1 MRYVV
6 CFTLLS
12 LVHTSSDCVTSH
24 WTEWSPCLPLS
35 NHVHT
40 LPDNVGQRI
49 RFRGRVLGR
58 RCILKDL
65 EEVKL
70 CLLQEDD
77 PFVESGSGRLKPVVI
92 KHDVDTTPNLDTIN
106 GDVVSGGPIE
116 FEDVELD
123 IVPNVGSVINAD
135 HVLDEVSNRVLII
148 SVSTVLGLA
157 LAAVGVVLLLNTK
170 RKRRQSKIRSVT
182 RERIELLEV
191 VKKPAMLHNSV
202 KPSWL
207 CGTVQVVG
215 DLTVYNE
222 HYLSESESETENMS
236 LGRLE
241 ISVSRNERI

>member
-1 MRYVV
+1 M
-6 CFTLLS
+6 
-12 LVHTSSDCVTSH
+12 
-24 WTEWSPCLPLS
+24 
-35 NHVHT
+35 
-40 LPDNVGQRI
+40 
-49 RFRGRVLGR
+49 
-58 RCILKDL
+58 KDL

-92 KHDVDTTPNLDTIN
+92 KHDVDATPNLDTIN
-106 GDVVSGGPIE
+106 GDVVFGGPIE
-116 FEDVELD
+116 FEDVD

-241 ISVSRNERI
+241 ISVKK